1 MESKLK
7 TVFLAPIFVLSTRL
21 PATNTAAKF
30 KKCKHWFSRG
40 NLRIRFSR
48 YMAFFKQTR
57 ELLLIEHSEKAI
69 SDEELLLLLDEN
81 TSRNPELS
89 YENYERFNLEE
100 IEEPECKAN
109 FRFQKDD
116 IPELAEVLGLP
127 EVFRCS
133 QRTVAD
139 QLEGLCLLL
148 RRMAYPCRYSD
159 LIPQFGRPAPE
170 LSMISNCVIDEI
182 FNQHAHRIKQW
193 NHEIL
198 NPYQPEIYADA
209 IHTKGAAPNNC
220 FGFVDGTVRAIS
232 RPFENQE
239 ITYNGHKRI
248 HAVKFQSV
256 TLPNGLMANMYG
268 PVGRSHKLSG
278 KNKFC
283 RSFFQLRS

>member
-1 MESKLK
+1 
-7 TVFLAPIFVLSTRL
+7 
-21 PATNTAAKF
+21 
-30 KKCKHWFSRG
+30 
-40 NLRIRFSR
+40 
-48 YMAFFKQTR
+48 MAFFKQTR

-69 SDEELLLLLDEN
+69 SDEELLLLLEEN
-81 TSRNPELS
+81 TSRNPEFS

-193 NHEIL
+193 NHAIL
-198 NPYQPEIYADA
+198 NPYQLEIYADA
-209 IHTKGAAPNNC
+209 IHTKGAALNNC

-232 RPFENQE
+232 RPIENQE
-239 ITYNGHKRI
+239 IVYNGHKRI
-248 HAVKFQSV
+248 HALKFQSV
-256 TLPNGLMANMYG
+256 TLPNGLIANMYG
-268 PVGRSHKLSG
+268 PVGKSHKSRG

>member
-1 MESKLK
+1 
-7 TVFLAPIFVLSTRL
+7 
-21 PATNTAAKF
+21 
-30 KKCKHWFSRG
+30 
-40 NLRIRFSR
+40 
-48 YMAFFKQTR
+48 MAFFKQTR

-69 SDEELLLLLDEN
+69 SDEELLLLLEEN
-81 TSRNPELS
+81 TSRNPEFS
-89 YENYERFNLEE
+89 YENYARFNLEE

-148 RRMAYPCRYSD
+148 RRMAYPCRNSD
-159 LIPQFGRPAPE
+159 LIPQYGRPAPE

-182 FNQHAHRIKQW
+182 FNQHAHQIKQW
-193 NHEIL
+193 NHAIL
-198 NPYQPEIYADA
+198 NPYQLEIYADA
-209 IHTKGAAPNNC
+209 IHTKGTALNNC

-232 RPFENQE
+232 RPIENQE
-239 ITYNGHKRI
+239 IVYNGHKRI
-248 HAVKFQSV
+248 HALKFQSV
-256 TLPNGLMANMYG
+256 TLPNGLIANMYG
-268 PVGRSHKLSG
+268 PVGKSHKSSG
-278 KNKFC
+278 KNTFC

>member
-1 MESKLK
+1 
-7 TVFLAPIFVLSTRL
+7 
-21 PATNTAAKF
+21 
-30 KKCKHWFSRG
+30 
-40 NLRIRFSR
+40 
-48 YMAFFKQTR
+48 MAFFKQIR

-69 SDEELLLLLDEN
+69 SDEELLLLLEEN
-81 TSRNPELS
+81 TSRNPEFS

-193 NHEIL
+193 NHAIL
-198 NPYQPEIYADA
+198 NPYQLEIYADA
-209 IHTKGAAPNNC
+209 IH
-220 FGFVDGTVRAIS
+220 FHI
-232 RPFENQE
+232 
-239 ITYNGHKRI
+239 
-248 HAVKFQSV
+248 
-256 TLPNGLMANMYG
+256 
-268 PVGRSHKLSG
+268 
-278 KNKFC
+278 
-283 RSFFQLRS
+283 